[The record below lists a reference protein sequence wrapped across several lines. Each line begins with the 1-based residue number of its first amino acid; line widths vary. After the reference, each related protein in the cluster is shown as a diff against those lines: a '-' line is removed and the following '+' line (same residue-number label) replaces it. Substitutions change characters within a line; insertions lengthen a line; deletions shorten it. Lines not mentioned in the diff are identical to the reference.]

1 MIRRFAFLVA
11 LGLAAGSLQAQGVP
25 TPRPDQPHPEPT
37 FEDQLFPPELIMQH
51 QSELALTAEQRAAI
65 TDAVKRL
72 QSQVID
78 VQWQMQYEQQK
89 LAQLLSQSPVDEET
103 ALAQIDRVLDL
114 ERQVKKAHLAT
125 LIRIKNT
132 LTAEQ
137 QRQLLA
143 LKGHTLAR

>member
-1 MIRRFAFLVA
+1 MA
-11 LGLAAGSLQAQGVP
+11 LGLTAGSLHAQAGAP
-25 TPRPDQPHPEPT
+25 PRPEPPHPEPT

-51 QSELALTAEQRAAI
+51 QGELALTAEQRGAI

-89 LAQLLSQSPVDEET
+89 LAELLSQSPVEEAP
-103 ALAQIDRVLDL
+103 ALAQVDRVLDL
-114 ERQVKKAHLAT
+114 ERQVKKAHLGA

-137 QRQLLA
+137 QRQLMA
-143 LKGHTLAR
+143 LKRHDMAR